1 MIIKEIKD
9 RIKYKQNYYDSKN
22 YIYYDSKNYIYY
34 DLNVDWKNRFH
45 FFLYVNH
52 KSFFL
57 YSSRITYE
65 YWFVDIINPRDK
77 VMLEYLGFWLKDLKD
92 YNNIEFYIRVKAAGN
107 EEFLKWWHDY
117 DFTISKEPLL

>member
-9 RIKYKQNYYDSKN
+9 RNKYKQN

-34 DLNVDWKNRFH
+34 DINVDWKNRFH

-57 YSSRITYE
+57 YSSKITYE
-65 YWFVDIINPRDK
+65 YWLVDIIRPRDK
-77 VMLEYLGFWLKDLKD
+77 EMLEYLGCLLKDLKD
-92 YNNIEFYIRVKAAGN
+92 YNIDKILFYIRVKSAGN
-107 EEFLKWWHDY
+107 EEFLNWWYDY
-117 DFTISKEPLL
+117 DFKLTKEALL